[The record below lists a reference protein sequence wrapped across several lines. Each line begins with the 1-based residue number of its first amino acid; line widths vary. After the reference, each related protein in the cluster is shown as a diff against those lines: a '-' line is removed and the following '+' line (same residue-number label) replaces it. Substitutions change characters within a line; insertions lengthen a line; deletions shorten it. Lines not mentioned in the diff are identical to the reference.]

1 MYGKTTIPK
10 AAKTAFLQ
18 FSGIN
23 DLGNYEECNKA
34 PYSHYALSMIPM
46 AGGAVYNALCVPK
59 VCTQDAMNELT
70 FRIFSST
77 KTYVV
82 FSFPEEELDY
92 SLNAGAIITII
103 LIAFVFLV
111 SAIGVAVEMT
121 PLGDKWAHANEDGN
135 RAPLPERKTKWG
147 LFFLSFSLTYNM
159 KKLCQPGNP
168 DDNLKVLNGV
178 RALSAAWVI
187 LGHSFE
193 FNLGVPASNFYGAFK
208 LMMETFFLMIVSDL
222 LELLHIIGSWRILL
236 CRQFLLPLRVL
247 NRVLN
252 NPALL
257 HVDT

>member
-1 MYGKTTIPK
+1 
-10 AAKTAFLQ
+10 
-18 FSGIN
+18 
-23 DLGNYEECNKA
+23 
-34 PYSHYALSMIPM
+34 
-46 AGGAVYNALCVPK
+46 
-59 VCTQDAMNELT
+59 MNELT

-77 KTYVV
+77 NTYVV

-103 LIAFVFLV
+103 LIAIVFLF

-121 PLGDKWAHANEDGN
+121 PLGDKWARANEDGN

-187 LGHSFE
+187 LGHAFGS
-193 FNLGVPASNFYGAFK
+193 NLTVPASNFYGALK
-208 LMMETFFLMIVSDL
+208 IVMDNFFLVIVSYSKVL
-222 LELLHIIGSWRILL
+222 HHRYLEGSTQWILSSSSLGSWSRTRS
-236 CRQFLLPLRVL
+236 CHDFTRRH
-247 NRVLN
+247 RD
-252 NPALL
+252 A
-257 HVDT
+257 T